1 MTIDY
6 EPSWIRGKDLTS
18 DRENIFE
25 SGWEGN
31 CLAINKEHPVVW
43 GNRIRCARYNGCAT
57 AALMMTPFA
66 SVSDWGMIS
75 SDMVFVGNAYVLSSI
90 TTDEKPPEIVWPEM
104 VAWPPGAMVESEM
117 TRPPLEAL
125 VMDLLSMRINLLVGY
140 VGRA

>member
-1 MTIDY
+1 
-6 EPSWIRGKDLTS
+6 
-18 DRENIFE
+18 
-25 SGWEGN
+25 
-31 CLAINKEHPVVW
+31 
-43 GNRIRCARYNGCAT
+43 
-57 AALMMTPFA
+57 MMTPFA